1 MSETLLTIED
11 AARCLPALVDG
22 VHEKGEAVVLL
33 KSGRPIAR
41 IVPVKAREELTKDLV
56 VFLRE
61 WRLKYPQPDDQLA
74 EAIEESRSTIHS
86 PRDPWE

>member
-22 VHEKGEAVVLL
+22 IHEKGEAVVLL

-41 IVPVKAREELTKDLV
+41 IVPVNSREEPTKDLV
-56 VFLRE
+56 AFLRE
-61 WRLKYPQPDDQLA
+61 WRLKYPEADDEFAQV
-74 EAIEESRSTIHS
+74 IEESRRNLHA